1 MGKAPAII
9 FSLLLLAALML
20 GVVGCGSGSKNMT
33 QSQPSS
39 GVSGVVNS
47 VEQQANSAARQA
59 NLRMID
65 TAIQQYYAENGNYPT
80 SLDQLS
86 QFFSGGVPSD
96 PAGGQYYIT
105 TENGVSKAA
114 VR

>member
-9 FSLLLLAALML
+9 FSLLLIAALML
-20 GVVGCGSGSKNMT
+20 GVVGCGSGSKNTT
-33 QSQPSS
+33 QSQPS
-39 GVSGVVNS
+39 NS
-47 VEQQANSAARQA
+47 VGDTIDNVQEQAYSAAREA
-59 NLRMID
+59 NLRIID

-80 SLDQLS
+80 SLSQLS

-105 TENGVSKAA
+105 TENGVAKAA